1 MTEQINDG
9 GPAFPAMNFI
19 VPSDLEARH
28 VARLGETQG
37 MSLRDWLAG
46 MAMQSLIMKGPDWVN
61 GDGSQYRDAV
71 SKQAYDQSD
80 AMLKQREAK

>member
-1 MTEQINDG
+1 MTEQIRDG

-19 VPSDLEARH
+19 VPIDLEARH

-46 MAMQSLIMKGPDWVN
+46 MAMQGILSANQDRLNDEWL
-61 GDGSQYRDAV
+61 
-71 SKQAYDQSD
+71 SKEAFGYAD